1 MAALD
6 GGGPATG
13 IGIARRRNWR
23 HRFRILE
30 ADRRFQL
37 PRHDL
42 ENLLCLQVEA
52 PAVHDERTGDG
63 GFGMQG
69 SNRHME
75 PIVILFVEIIE
86 L

>member
-1 MAALD
+1 MAALN
-6 GGGPATG
+6 GGGPAAG
-13 IGIARRRNWR
+13 IGIAGRRLRR
-23 HRFRILE
+23 HGFRILK

-42 ENLLCLQVEA
+42 ENLLWLQVEA
-52 PAVHDERTGDG
+52 PAVHDQRAGDG